1 MQKGLVALVL
11 AVAFFALASTAQA
24 VTPAPDGGY
33 PNGNTAEGTNALFS
47 LTNGIDNTALG
58 QSALYNTTTSDY
70 NTGVGF
76 GALFNNT
83 LGAENTAVGVSAL
96 VSNLKGSF
104 NTAIG
109 VNALFSNTT
118 ENIGFE
124 ISGGRNTATGVNALF
139 SNTTGT
145 SNTAMGV
152 NALYSNINGGS
163 NTAVGD
169 EALFNNAGTGD
180 NTAVGYV
187 ALHDNRGGFDNTA
200 VGSFALESN
209 TTGFANTAVGRSA
222 LLGGPTGNTGD
233 NNTAIG
239 RSALQNTSSGNSN
252 TAVGNSALGT
262 NSSGSNNVALGQSAG
277 VNLTAGSNNIVIG
290 AGVFGIAG
298 EGGKIRIGKQ
308 GTQNSAFIA
317 GIYNV
322 SEGGTIKPVYI
333 NSSGRLGTQ
342 PPASSRRFK
351 TDIKPMAKGSEALLA
366 LKPVTFQYKGDEE
379 RTPQFGL
386 IAEDVAKVNPDLVLR
401 DDNGEIYTVRYEAV
415 NAMLLNEFLKEH
427 RKVQDLEKQIAALT
441 ATIQKVS
448 DQIALGKPARQL
460 VVNP

>member
-1 MQKGLVALVL
+1 MYSRILQLFAVNTPRSNCLMQKGLVALVL
-11 AVAFFALASTAQA
+11 AVAFFALTSTAQA

-83 LGAENTAVGVSAL
+83 LGAENTALGVSAL

-109 VNALFSNTT
+109 VNALF
-118 ENIGFE
+118 G
-124 ISGGRNTATGVNALF
+124 
-139 SNTTGT
+139 
-145 SNTAMGV
+145 
-152 NALYSNINGGS
+152 
-163 NTAVGD
+163 
-169 EALFNNAGTGD
+169 
-180 NTAVGYV
+180 
-187 ALHDNRGGFDNTA
+187 NTA

-366 LKPVTFQYKGDEE
+366 LKPVTFQYKVDG
-379 RTPQFGL
+379 
-386 IAEDVAKVNPDLVLR
+386 
-401 DDNGEIYTVRYEAV
+401 
-415 NAMLLNEFLKEH
+415 
-427 RKVQDLEKQIAALT
+427 
-441 ATIQKVS
+441 
-448 DQIALGKPARQL
+448 AR
-460 VVNP
+460 